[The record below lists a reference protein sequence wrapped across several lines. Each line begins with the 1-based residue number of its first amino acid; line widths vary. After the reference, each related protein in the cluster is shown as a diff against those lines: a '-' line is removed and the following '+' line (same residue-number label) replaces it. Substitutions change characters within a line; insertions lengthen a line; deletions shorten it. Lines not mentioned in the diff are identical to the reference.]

1 MPFDEPLTA
10 SSRKPSSFENS
21 SVRSDLRKF
30 QGRSRI
36 ITGEEDKII
45 PPRVVEI
52 YRQEFTRS
60 SELTFVRLPGA
71 PHNMHGWATQN
82 DANMVM
88 VLRAIDEL
96 FDG

>member
-1 MPFDEPLTA
+1 LLKYIGK
-10 SSRKPSSFENS
+10 S
-21 SVRSDLRKF
+21 L
-30 QGRSRI
+30 
-36 ITGEEDKII
+36 
-45 PPRVVEI
+45 
-52 YRQEFTRS
+52 QES

>member
-1 MPFDEPLTA
+1 LLKYIGK
-10 SSRKPSSFENS
+10 S
-21 SVRSDLRKF
+21 L
-30 QGRSRI
+30 
-36 ITGEEDKII
+36 
-45 PPRVVEI
+45 
-52 YRQEFTRS
+52 QES
-60 SELTFVRLPGA
+60 GELTFVRLPGA